1 MSDSEKSMDA
11 SKKRFSNIVWAIL
24 VILGLAWWFYPQ
36 IRILVKPESLSDVS
50 QEAAEE
56 TQLPAAVGEVPATV
70 DSVDAKITDAPEM
83 VEAQEVAVASPP
95 TEGRW
100 RQVAQG
106 LLGHAWPRLCAWVVV
121 EAAPGPPPGPPQ
133 GPPLGPPLAK
143 TVSC

>member
-1 MSDSEKSMDA
+1 MSDSEKSVDA
-11 SKKRFSNIVWAIL
+11 SKKRFSNVIWSIL

-83 VEAQEVAVASPP
+83 VEAQEVAVASLP
-95 TEGRW
+95 TEG
-100 RQVAQG
+100 
-106 LLGHAWPRLCAWVVV
+106 
-121 EAAPGPPPGPPQ
+121 APTIL
-133 GPPLGPPLAK
+133 PLK
-143 TVSC
+143 QKQNEISTCSKNF